1 MHNRLPKIFCFINEF
16 KSDYIKNL
24 NKNVAI
30 IYRNYDDETSLNELK
45 SFASFCKKKKQKFY
59 LSNNIALSLKLNL
72 DGTYIPAFNKTI
84 FKKKFLNRKFN
95 LIGSAHNIKEIKIK
109 ESQGVKLIFLSPLF
123 KDKNKKMKL
132 GICKFNLLTSITKK
146 KVIALGGID
155 TNNLKQL
162 KMTKSY
168 GYASISYFKKL
179 HLKMNTHD

>member
-1 MHNRLPKIFCFINEF
+1 M
-16 KSDYIKNL
+16 
-24 NKNVAI
+24 
-30 IYRNYDDETSLNELK
+30 
-45 SFASFCKKKKQKFY
+45 
-59 LSNNIALSLKLNL
+59 KLNL

-109 ESQGVKLIFLSPLF
+109 ERQGVKLIFLSPLF

-132 GICKFNLLTSITKK
+132 GICKFNLLTSVTKK